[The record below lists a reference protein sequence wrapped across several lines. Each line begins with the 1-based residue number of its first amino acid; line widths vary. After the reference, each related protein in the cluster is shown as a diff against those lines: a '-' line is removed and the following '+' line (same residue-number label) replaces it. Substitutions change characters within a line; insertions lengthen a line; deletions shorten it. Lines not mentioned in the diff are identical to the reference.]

1 MRFHRLG
8 TPARNGH
15 VMLQE
20 MRKYSKSWIANI
32 FLGVLA
38 LSFVSWGVGDMING
52 RTDTSVAKV
61 GGTVIDRQEFSRDFQ
76 NALKQEGARRG
87 EATLTADEARKIG
100 LGDAVLE
107 NKISQAALDNMVK
120 KLGLTVSDAQIVATI
135 QRIPSFSGL
144 TGQFDRRVFLQAI
157 ERFGYTEQGFLELM
171 RADMAR
177 AQLSRA
183 MEGGFILPPGYAK
196 LLFAYFFE
204 ARAADYIVV
213 EDKALGTIPTPPD
226 ATLQAYIKA
235 HADQFST
242 PEYRDVT
249 YAWIAPSDVTA
260 QIKVT
265 DDQIK
270 QAYDENKGTY
280 IIPEKRDVEQL
291 NFAGEAAAKAA
302 FDKTAKGTKFE
313 DVTNEKGEKPVAQ
326 PSLTPQ
332 DLDASAAKAVFA
344 AAKDAMIAPQK
355 LPSGKWAV
363 FKVTAI
369 TPGVNRTLDSVK
381 DEIRSKLAL
390 DGAIAKLTDI
400 SNAYTDQ
407 SSKGLNLTDAAK
419 HVGMH
424 TGHVAA
430 IDAQGLGPDGKK
442 TAAPDDPEFREL
454 VFHTEAGEEGDPQV
468 TKQNIVY
475 VVSVSGSIPPKLKP
489 LDQVRDRALAAW
501 TAQERARLLKEKAQ
515 QLVAQANKEGS
526 LDGAAKAIGAT
537 IQKSP
542 RIPHNFTDDTF
553 GPDLVQALFL
563 VGPGKAALGPRA
575 KGGGYVVARITG
587 IVHPMMPEKDPRFLM
602 ALSQL
607 GAQAGGT
614 ITESYIAEQR
624 AEQKV
629 VYNRKN
635 IDSVQGGEA
644 Q

>member
-8 TPARNGH
+8 KPARNGH

-20 MRKYSKSWIANI
+20 MRKYTKSWIANI

-38 LSFVSWGVGDMING
+38 LSFVSWGVGDMVSG

-61 GGTVIDRQEFSRDFQ
+61 GGTVIDRSDFSRDFQ
-76 NALKQEGARRG
+76 NAMKQEGARRG
-87 EATLTADEARKIG
+87 EATLTADEARKLG

-107 NKISQAALDNMVK
+107 SKISQTALDNMVK
-120 KLGLTVSDAQIVATI
+120 KLGLTVSDAQVVAMI

-157 ERFGYTEQGFLELM
+157 ERFGYSEQGFLELI
-171 RADMAR
+171 RADIAR
-177 AQLSRA
+177 SQLSRA
-183 MEGGFILPPGYAK
+183 IESGFTLPPGYAK

-204 ARAADYIVV
+204 TRAADYIVV

-249 YAWIAPSDVTA
+249 YAWLTPADVIAQV
-260 QIKVT
+260 KVT

-270 QAYDENKGTY
+270 QAYDENRGTY
-280 IIPEKRDVEQL
+280 IVPEKRDVEQI
-291 NFAGEAAAKAA
+291 NFNSEAAAKAA
-302 FDKTAKGTKFE
+302 FDKASKGGKFE

-326 PSLTPQ
+326 PALTPQ
-332 DLDASAAKAVFA
+332 DLDAGAAKAVFA
-344 AAKDAMIAPQK
+344 AAKDAVIPPQK

-369 TPGVNRTLDSVK
+369 TPGINRTLDQVK
-381 DEIRSKLAL
+381 EEIRSKLAL
-390 DGAIAKLTDI
+390 DGAISKLTDV

-407 SSKGLNLTDAAK
+407 SSKGLNLTEAAK
-419 HVGMH
+419 AVGMH
-424 TGHVAA
+424 TGRVQA

-454 VFHTEAGEEGDPQV
+454 VFRTEAGEEGDPQV
-468 TKQNIVY
+468 TKQNAVY
-475 VVSVSGSIPPKLKP
+475 VVAVSGSTPPKLKS

-501 TAQERARLLKEKAQ
+501 TAQERARLLKQKAE

-542 RIPHNFTDDTF
+542 RILHNFNDDTF
-553 GPDLVQALFL
+553 GPALVQALFQ
-563 VGPGKAALGPRA
+563 VGPGKTAVGPRA
-575 KGGGYVVARITG
+575 KGGGYVVARVTG
-587 IVHPMMPEKDPRFLM
+587 IVHPQINEKDPRFLM
-602 ALSQL
+602 AMQQL
-607 GAQAGGT
+607 GTQAGGSVS
-614 ITESYIAEQR
+614 ESYIAEQR

-635 IDSVQGGEA
+635 IDSVQGGEP